1 VINLKK
7 LVNIIFE
14 LIKKNKEIIMY
25 GIFGVLTTLVNI
37 FVYFILVRVFN
48 FHYLISTI
56 ISWIISV
63 LFAYFTNKKYVFE
76 SKGNNYLKEIFAFIG
91 FRILS
96 GIIEIVLMYLFVDT
110 LTFDDLISKV
120 ITNIVVVLL
129 NYIFSKLFVFK
140 NKSCN

>member
-1 VINLKK
+1 MINLKK

>member
-1 VINLKK
+1 
-7 LVNIIFE
+7 
-14 LIKKNKEIIMY
+14 MY

>member
-1 VINLKK
+1 LKK

>member
-1 VINLKK
+1 MKK